1 MTRVRPATITDMTT
15 DKLFPCRDC
24 GKQVAWRTSKAGNRY
39 LAAPKHWIGEEKFT
53 ERTYWPAHRCTPD
66 PTWRDRAAAAE
77 TQRIADAIASGR
89 IERGCT
95 VTVVKGRKVAHGTS
109 GVVFWV
115 AADEDAYGVIK
126 CGFTTAD
133 GDKVFINIANLEL
146 AC

>member
-1 MTRVRPATITDMTT
+1 MTSQQT
-15 DKLFPCRDC
+15 FPCRDC
-24 GKQVAWRTSKAGNRY
+24 GKPVAWRTTKAGNRY
-39 LAAPKHWIGEEKFT
+39 LAQPKAWDGEKMHAQ
-53 ERTYWPAHRCTPD
+53 RTYWPAHTCTPD
-66 PTWRDRAAAAE
+66 PAWRDRAAAAE
-77 TQRIADAIASGR
+77 AERIVKATEAGR

-95 VTVVKGRKVAHGTS
+95 VTVIKGRKVAHGTS

>member
-1 MTRVRPATITDMTT
+1 MTT

-24 GKQVAWRTSKAGNRY
+24 GNPVAWRTSKAGNRY
-39 LAAPKHWIGEEKFT
+39 LAQLKAWDGEKMHAH
-53 ERTYWPAHRCTPD
+53 RTYWPAHTCTPD
-66 PTWRDRAAAAE
+66 AAWRDRAAEAE
-77 TQRIADAIASGR
+77 TQSIADAIASGR

-126 CGFTTAD
+126 CGFKTAD